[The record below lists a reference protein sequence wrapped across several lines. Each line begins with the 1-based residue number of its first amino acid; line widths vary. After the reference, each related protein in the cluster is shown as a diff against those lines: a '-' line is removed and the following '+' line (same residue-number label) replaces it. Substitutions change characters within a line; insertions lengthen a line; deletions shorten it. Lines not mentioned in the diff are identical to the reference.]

1 MADPRAAAPGP
12 AVAHHRTDSGA
23 ERSRDCLEFGQHG
36 PGYASEGGR
45 LAGLSNAHVAP
56 NAEENKGVLHAHPPL
71 TGEQSG
77 SLPTGLP
84 HSVRVLDGGAVGDP
98 SVLRFANR
106 PLTVSPLPS
115 RLPLSLPR

>member
-1 MADPRAAAPGP
+1 MQSEVANPRAAAPGP
-12 AVAHHRTDSGA
+12 AVAHHRIDSGA
-23 ERSRDCLEFGQHG
+23 ERSRDCFKFGQHD

-71 TGEQSG
+71 AGEQSG

-84 HSVRVLDGGAVGDP
+84 
-98 SVLRFANR
+98 LRR
-106 PLTVSPLPS
+106 SCTTRGPETLL
-115 RLPLSLPR
+115 